1 MMELLT
7 NNAFTCTDRSL
18 LTVVAT
24 RKANPLLNRP
34 MATRTM
40 LLPNN
45 STTKELLL
53 NSRSTVTT
61 KDLPSP
67 TSIRDPVRCTPS
79 CAYYQIDLIYIANYP
94 FRWSSSPSYS
104 PSAIRP
110 WRSQ

>member
-1 MMELLT
+1 MEPLT
-7 NNAFTCTDRSL
+7 NNAFTCTDRNL

-24 RKANPLLNRP
+24 RKANPLLNRH

-40 LLPNN
+40 PPLNN

-53 NSRSTVTT
+53 NSRSMATT

-79 CAYYQIDLIYIANYP
+79 CAYC
-94 FRWSSSPSYS
+94 
-104 PSAIRP
+104 
-110 WRSQ
+110 

>member
-1 MMELLT
+1 MEPLT
-7 NNAFTCTDRSL
+7 NNAFTCTDRNL

-24 RKANPLLNRP
+24 RKASPLLNRH

-40 LLPNN
+40 LPLNN

-53 NSRSTVTT
+53 NSRSTATT

-79 CAYYQIDLIYIANYP
+79 CAYCQTDLIYIANYP
-94 FRWSSSPSYS
+94 SRCSPSPSYS
-104 PSAIRP
+104 PPAIRS